1 MSLLER
7 RSQKQGIV
15 EGLFIK
21 KTLEEQAKGIL
32 DASKRAMKGF
42 TSPKWNKRKMVI
54 DEDTMTYSQISPFRF
69 VDMKTRK
76 AKSGYNP
83 ATRKLKAGKVRK
95 KKSFP
100 IHNKPIMHHKRMIV
114 RTLSFGFTQ
123 EVMAQFEELA
133 KINNLLP
140 EKE

>member
-1 MSLLER
+1 MSLIQR
-7 RSQKQGIV
+7 RSQKQGII

-32 DASKRAMKGF
+32 GDSKRAMKGF
-42 TSPKWNKRKMVI
+42 TSAKWSKKKMVI
-54 DEDTMTYSQISPFRF
+54 DEDTMTYSHLADFRF
-69 VDMKTRK
+69 VDMKTRR

-100 IHNKPIMHHKRMIV
+100 IHNKPIMHHKRMLI
-114 RTLSFGFTQ
+114 RTISFGFTE
-123 EVMAQFEELA
+123 EVKAQFEELA
-133 KINNLLP
+133 KVNNLLP
-140 EKE
+140 ENG